1 MAQFS
6 LEDLKQ
12 IMRQVAGDDDDI
24 ELTDDFETTTFEDL
38 GFDSLAVFE
47 TMHRVERACGVKLP
61 EDELAEITTP
71 KEFLG
76 FVNEMERT

>member
-6 LEDLKQ
+6 PEELKQ

-24 ELTDDFETTTFEDL
+24 ELTDDFETTTFEEL

-47 TMHRVERACGVKLP
+47 TVHRVERVCGRKLP
-61 EDELAEITTP
+61 ESELAEITTP

-76 FVNEMERT
+76 FVNDLERT